1 MILKPKP
8 DKDTARKENYRPIF
22 LKNID
27 AKTINKILATK
38 FNNTFKGSYIMINW
52 NLFLGFKDG

>member
-27 AKTINKILATK
+27 AKTINKILAAK